1 MGGDTYR
8 HDCLLERD
16 RCLVET
22 WGQVATISS
31 GGAGNRRT
39 SARAQGTYSEG
50 LKDEGTPETRARS
63 GWERSGEASGDGWGG
78 EMGWRQQC
86 VRCPVYGAGEADG
99 GAGLGR
105 WLVGV
110 RQPRHVMGLVPPG
123 IPAPGLRAKVPRGTG
138 APRSSLA
145 SVSQPLFQTYR
156 PLTLLSYQR

>member
-1 MGGDTYR
+1 MKGLQRREQG
-8 HDCLLERD
+8 RD
-16 RCLVET
+16 GR
-22 WGQVATISS
+22 
-31 GGAGNRRT
+31 GAAKRR
-39 SARAQGTYSEG
+39 EM
-50 LKDEGTPETRARS
+50 
-63 GWERSGEASGDGWGG
+63 DGGG